1 LSGFVKLKTNIMY
14 GETIQQEKAYDMP
27 TTIHEPELQR
37 IIEALHNAI
46 NRYDDIVCETRSK
59 LQIIKRYDEPINASD
74 GVKDKQPESALEEV
88 NRLLY
93 RLKELNDK
101 AQTNLSH
108 LREIV

>member
-1 LSGFVKLKTNIMY
+1 MY

-27 TTIHEPELQR
+27 TEIHQPELQR
-37 IIEALHNAI
+37 IIEVLQDAI
-46 NRYDDIVCETRSK
+46 NRYDNIVCETRGK
-59 LQIIKRYDEPINASD
+59 LQTIKRYDEPVNASD
-74 GVKDKQPESALEEV
+74 GAKEKQPESALEEV